1 MGKESDATNQSDAQK
16 SDDDKP
22 EKDFEFINKYEI
34 EECEEI
40 QNQQNES
47 QITFMDYQ
55 SNMNDFEYIDRN
67 EIEDE
72 LENSSVNISNGG
84 KYNDDGFNQVDRS
97 SESDF
102 EFISED
108 EAQEAAGYVFIND
121 NDLEESVYQDESR
134 ITIFDYPSQSND
146 FVYIHGAFDEEDEEG
161 IEVIPTLK
169 SFFTLS
175 NMKVLFDLF
184 KEYIFL
190 YK

>member
-84 KYNDDGFNQVDRS
+84 KFNDDGFNQVDRS

-108 EAQEAAGYVFIND
+108 EVQESAGYVFIND
-121 NDLEESVYQDESR
+121 NDLEESVYQDESA
-134 ITIFDYPSQSND
+134 ITVFEYPSS
-146 FVYIHGAFDEEDEEG
+146 
-161 IEVIPTLK
+161 
-169 SFFTLS
+169 
-175 NMKVLFDLF
+175 
-184 KEYIFL
+184 
-190 YK
+190 